1 MLKDVSVVV
10 SVYNE
15 KDGLNNFTDVLIN
28 ELSKLNITYEIIFVN
43 DGSHDGSEIIIDK
56 ICTEIPQTKA
66 IHFSR
71 NFGHEAAMLA
81 GIDYANSKAIICLD
95 ADLQHP
101 PNMIKKMINEFHKGY
116 EIINMVR
123 EKNKGT
129 SAVSD
134 FLSHSF
140 YKFLNRISPVSL
152 KENASDFFLISKR
165 VADILKKDFR
175 ERNRF
180 LRGFIQIIGFK
191 KTTLSFVAD
200 ERQFGKSKYSLKK
213 LMILSAN
220 AIVSFSKLPLHLG
233 LIIGIIFG
241 IFSLSIGIYSLIMR
255 ILGSPPPGYTTLIV
269 FISLAF
275 AIQFIIIGIIGIY
288 VGYAFEETK
297 KRPIYLIDKLNNLEV

>member
-1 MLKDVSVVV
+1 MINDVSIVV

-15 KDGLNNFTDVLIN
+15 KEGLNNFTEALVH
-28 ELSKLNITYEIIFVN
+28 ELSKLHIMYEIIFVN
-43 DGSHDGSEIIIDK
+43 DGSYDGSEIIIDK
-56 ICTEIPQTKA
+56 ICTQIPQTKA

-81 GIDYANSKAIICLD
+81 GVDHANSNAIICLD

-101 PNMIKKMINEFHKGY
+101 PSMIKHMLNEFHKGY

-123 EKNKGT
+123 EENKGT
-129 SAVSD
+129 GAVSG
-134 FLSHSF
+134 FLSRSF
-140 YKFLNRISPVSL
+140 YKFLNKISPVAL

-165 VADILKKDFR
+165 VADIFKKDFR

-233 LIIGIIFG
+233 LIIGVIFG
-241 IFSLSIGIYSLIMR
+241 LFSLSVGVYSLIMR
-255 ILGSPPPGYTTLIV
+255 ILGSPPPGYTSLIV

-275 AIQFIIIGIIGIY
+275 ALQFIIIGIIGIY

-297 KRPIYLIDKLNNLEV
+297 KRPIYLIDKLNNLNG